1 MTLDRPT
8 ITREEL
14 YEAVWAESMVKV
26 AKIYGL
32 SDVGVAKIAK
42 KLHVPVPGRGYWAKG
57 PMERKLLK
65 EALPWARPNVPTSHS
80 FSQAPKPVP
89 LTEEPP
95 ILPHLVEAGIVVL
108 QVDTVVAVI
117 AEVDLQVVSPPLVA
131 DHLIVRADPVVH
143 EAGDLVEGLAVKN
156 PGDGLVHGGISIMN
170 NQHRLKPRTGRMR
183 SGSRACHPMKP
194 AQSLAYEVAPRLQ

>member
-1 MTLDRPT
+1 
-8 ITREEL
+8 
-14 YEAVWAESMVKV
+14 
-26 AKIYGL
+26 
-32 SDVGVAKIAK
+32 
-42 KLHVPVPGRGYWAKG
+42 
-57 PMERKLLK
+57 
-65 EALPWARPNVPTSHS
+65 
-80 FSQAPKPVP
+80 
-89 LTEEPP
+89 
-95 ILPHLVEAGIVVL
+95 
-108 QVDTVVAVI
+108 
-117 AEVDLQVVSPPLVA
+117 VDLQVVSPPLVA